1 MKKFLL
7 VIVAISVAFFTTSCE
22 TDSNGNPVYKMNAT
36 IDGQQWTAPLPMAVL
51 SNGVL
56 VVTGSSLTGE
66 IIALTINGDVAKS
79 YTQSLLPV
87 KMECGASYKASL
99 AATTADA
106 FISTMGIVTLTK
118 VDATNKLVSGTF
130 EFTLANTT
138 AVTLKQITKGTFND
152 VTYIVK

>member
-22 TDSNGNPVYKMNAT
+22 KDSNGNPVYKMNAT
-36 IDGQQWTAPLPMAVL
+36 IDGKQWSAPMPIGVL
-51 SNGVL
+51 SNGVFI
-56 VVTGSSLTGE
+56 VTGSSLTGE
-66 IIALTINGDVAKS
+66 TVAITVKGDVAKT

-99 AATTADA
+99 TATTTDA
-106 FISTMGIVTLTK
+106 FISTMGTVTLTK

-130 EFTLANTT
+130 EFTFANTT
-138 AVTLKQITKGTFND
+138 ATSLKKITQGTFND